1 MGAHSAVA
9 VVPAD
14 PRLALVNVG
23 LTVLVLVARHTQALI
38 VIHSILQPTNIGQR
52 VYQCQTDMGLLV
64 SYNNYYSC
72 MMRPAKHGSPATL
85 I

>member
-9 VVPAD
+9 VVLAD

-38 VIHSILQPTNIGQR
+38 VIHSILQ
-52 VYQCQTDMGLLV
+52 QT
-64 SYNNYYSC
+64 Y
-72 MMRPAKHGSPATL
+72 
-85 I
+85 IE